1 MKHRITITLQD
12 DESFNN
18 FMYQND
24 LIRNLYLS
32 CQLTGKCLGDTSHFR
47 IFAKK
52 TKAGIL
58 INEYCKEGDNDGK

>member
-18 FMYQND
+18 FIYQDD
-24 LIRNLYLS
+24 LIRRLYLS
-32 CQLTGKCLGDTSHFR
+32 CQLTGQCLGDTSHFR

-52 TKAGIL
+52 TKAGIS
-58 INEYCKEGDNDGK
+58 INGYCKKEDE